1 MNKIYDCLTFFDE
14 NLLVNSRFE
23 ILKDEIDYHV
33 ICESR
38 YDHSGNKKKINFKL
52 ENPKFKNKV
61 RHIVIDEIF
70 PNTENRWDSESYQR
84 EKLFKGIQDATSED
98 FIMFSDADEIP
109 NPSKLK
115 NFKLD
120 KKFAIFMQNFF
131 VYKINI
137 FNQYESP
144 WEGTKICK
152 KKNLKNFTYLRK
164 KIQKKN
170 LEKSF
175 WKLNNEKNIEIIDN
189 GGWHFN
195 NLYTPEIISKKLQI
209 FPHKEYSGPE
219 FSEISIINKKIS
231 NLEDLFNRGHKYK
244 KIDIHKYLPR
254 YFLKNLNFFKNFL

>member
-23 ILKDEIDYHV
+23 ILKDVIDYHV

-52 ENPKFKNKV
+52 ENPKYKNKV
-61 RHIVIDEIF
+61 RHIVIDEKF
-70 PNTENRWDSESYQR
+70 PNLEDRWDSESYQR
-84 EKLFKGIQDATSED
+84 EKLFKGIQDARSDD

-137 FNQYESP
+137 FNQHESP
-144 WEGTKICK
+144 WEGTKIYK
-152 KKNLKNFTYLRK
+152 KKT
-164 KIQKKN
+164 
-170 LEKSF
+170 
-175 WKLNNEKNIEIIDN
+175 
-189 GGWHFN
+189 
-195 NLYTPEIISKKLQI
+195 
-209 FPHKEYSGPE
+209 
-219 FSEISIINKKIS
+219 
-231 NLEDLFNRGHKYK
+231 
-244 KIDIHKYLPR
+244 
-254 YFLKNLNFFKNFL
+254 